1 MEQEMKILYTG
12 FAFLTLALGTN
23 TAFAVTINSSL
34 LNDFEDF
41 SVHGWTY
48 GGSSAK
54 ADPSILPKVV
64 QEANGNKYLQVT
76 STGGG
81 TSGRGPGSRMS
92 VINETEWR
100 GNYNS
105 AGVGSVLAK
114 MKNMGDE
121 SLYMRAAFTTRTLE
135 EWHFAASDTY
145 LELPADGKWY
155 DLSFAIDAENI
166 TAFLGNSGECCFT
179 KWDFDEVMGG
189 VNQFKFHN
197 GKDAHFWGG
206 AKISSVLGI
215 DDISVSSEVS
225 QSIILSAGELAP
237 VPVPAAAWL
246 FMTGLLGVAGISR
259 KRTHI

>member
-1 MEQEMKILYTG
+1 MKILNIG
-12 FAFLTLALGTN
+12 GALLALALGSS
-23 TAFAVTINSSL
+23 TASAVTINSGL
-34 LNDFEDF
+34 LNDFEDS

-54 ADPSILPKVV
+54 KDPSILPKVV
-64 QEANGNKYLQVT
+64 QEENGNKYLQVT

-81 TSGRGPGSRMS
+81 TTGRGPGSRMT

-100 GNYNS
+100 GNYIT
-105 AGVGSVLAK
+105 AGVGSIQVK

-121 SLYMRAAFTTRTLE
+121 MLYMRAGFTTRALE

-166 TAFLGNSGECCFT
+166 TAFLGSEAECCFT
-179 KWDFDEVMGG
+179 KWDFDEVIGG
-189 VNQFKFHN
+189 VNQLKFHN
-197 GKDAHFWGG
+197 GKDAHFWNG

-215 DDISVSSEVS
+215 DDIRVTSEVS
-225 QSIILSAGELAP
+225 QSIILSDGDLAP

-246 FMTGLLGVAGISR
+246 FMTGLFGIAGISR